1 MIAAKVV
8 ICQSPSG
15 LDRSEVRH
23 HCEVPVVS
31 NRSWGVT
38 AVSGPKTGSDN
49 LGRYME
55 LKRRNAS

>member
-8 ICQSPSG
+8 ICRSPSD
-15 LDRSEVRH
+15 LDRSEARH
-23 HCEVPVVS
+23 HCEVVS